1 MSTPNLSVENLKF
14 NRGNETLTPDE
25 VVQMVKPYFNDLVR
39 VGRTNHL
46 CVFVYGDESKPEV
59 TGYRS
64 DTTINATINTRAL
77 RAQKTGGKWAVYDLV
92 S

>member
-1 MSTPNLSVENLKF
+1 MSEVALTVDNLQF
-14 NRGNETLTPDE
+14 NRGDDSLTAEE
-25 VVQMVKPYFNDLVR
+25 VVTHVTPYFSDLQR
-39 VGRTNHL
+39 VGRTKHL
-46 CVFVYGDESKPEV
+46 CVFVYGDDSKPDV
-59 TGYRS
+59 TGYRT